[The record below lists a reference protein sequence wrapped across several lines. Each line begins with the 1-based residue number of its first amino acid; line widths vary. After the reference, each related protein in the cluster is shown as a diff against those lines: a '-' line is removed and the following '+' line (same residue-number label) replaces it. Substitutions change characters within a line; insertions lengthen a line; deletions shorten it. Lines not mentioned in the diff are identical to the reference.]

1 MAEHYTSEITQFLE
15 SFKSSHPDIE
25 QRQRDGRARLWDKAQ
40 DTELAEGFKQ
50 GRVRQHPYVYQ
61 NN

>member
-1 MAEHYTSEITQFLE
+1 MAENYTSEITQFLQAY
-15 SFKSSHPDIE
+15 KATHKDVE
-25 QRQRDGRARLWDKAQ
+25 QRQRDGRARLWDKPQ

-50 GRVRQHPYVYQ
+50 ARVRQSPYVYQ